1 MKRILIVNN
10 NMKVGGVQKSLCN
23 LLWALDGQY
32 ELTVCLFRAA
42 GACLEEIPV
51 GVRVLECKG
60 AVRYLAMSQG
70 ECGGIHKLLRGG
82 LAFLCRL
89 LGRDRVM
96 KLILAGQKSLPGE
109 YDCAVAFLHNGSI
122 SSFYGGVQEF
132 VLKKT
137 NAKRKVAFL
146 HCDYGNCGANHH
158 RNNEILKCFDR
169 IAACSDGCRQ
179 AFVECLPELAEK
191 CVTVPNF
198 HRYDAI
204 RAMAKENTVQYE
216 PGWIHGLCVARL
228 AHEKGIQRA
237 VYATATAREKGFA
250 YKLHLVGGGGKENDL
265 KELVQKLNLQDRVV
279 FHGEQTN
286 PYPYMAG
293 ADLFLLTSF
302 HEAAPMV
309 IDEAVC
315 LGLPVLTVKTT
326 SSHDMVTA
334 RQAGW
339 VCENDQT
346 ALNEA
351 LLALLRETKAIQTVK
366 EGLQKQTVDNTAA
379 ARQFCRL
386 IEE

>member
-1 MKRILIVNN
+1 
-10 NMKVGGVQKSLCN
+10 
-23 LLWALDGQY
+23 
-32 ELTVCLFRAA
+32 
-42 GACLEEIPV
+42 
-51 GVRVLECKG
+51 
-60 AVRYLAMSQG
+60 
-70 ECGGIHKLLRGG
+70 
-82 LAFLCRL
+82 
-89 LGRDRVM
+89 
-96 KLILAGQKSLPGE
+96 
-109 YDCAVAFLHNGSI
+109 VAFLHNGRI
-122 SSFYGGVQEF
+122 STFYGGVQEF
-132 VLKKT
+132 VLKKV

-146 HCDYGNCGANHH
+146 HCDYGNCGANHP
-158 RNNEILKCFDR
+158 RNNAILKCFDR

-237 VYATATAREKGFA
+237 VYAAAAAREKGFA
-250 YKLHLVGGGGKENDL
+250 CKLHLVGGGGKENDL
-265 KELVQKLNLQDRVV
+265 KELVQKLDLQDRVV

-326 SSHDMVTA
+326 SSHDMVTV

-346 ALNEA
+346 ALENA
-351 LLALLRETKAIQTVK
+351 LLTLLRDPHTIQTAK
-366 EGLQKQTVDNTAA
+366 NNLKRQTVDNTAA

>member
-23 LLWALDGQY
+23 LLWEMDGQY
-32 ELTVCLFRAA
+32 DVTLCLFRAA
-42 GACLEEIPV
+42 GACLGEIPA
-51 GVRVLECKG
+51 GVRVLECRG
-60 AVRYLAMSQG
+60 AVRYIAMSQG
-70 ECGGIHKLLRGG
+70 ECTGIHKLLRGG

-96 KLILAGQKSLPGE
+96 KLILFGQKKLPGE
-109 YDCAVAFLHNGSI
+109 YDCAVAFLHNGTI

-132 VLKKT
+132 VLKKV
-137 NAKRKVAFL
+137 NAERKAAFL
-146 HCDYGNCGANHH
+146 HCDYGNCGANHP
-158 RNNEILKCFDR
+158 RNNAILKAFDR
-169 IAACSDGCRQ
+169 IAACSEGCRQ
-179 AFVECLPELAEK
+179 AFVNCLPELAER
-191 CVTVPNF
+191 CITVPNF

-204 RAMAKENTVQYE
+204 RALAEEKSAAFE
-216 PGWIHGLCVARL
+216 PGWTHGLCVARL
-228 AHEKGIQRA
+228 AHEKGLERA
-237 VYATATAREKGFA
+237 ISATAAARDEGFA
-250 YKLHLVGGGGKENDL
+250 FKLHLVGSGGMESEL
-265 KELVQKLNLQDRVV
+265 KERVRKLDLQERVL

-326 SSHDMVTA
+326 SSYDMVTA

-339 VCENDQT
+339 VCENDQR

-351 LLALLRETKAIQTVK
+351 LLGLLRRPHAIQTIK
-366 EGLQKQTVDNTAA
+366 DALQRQTVDNKAA
-379 ARQFCRL
+379 ARQLCRL